1 MAVGAGLRVTERVSG
16 FLQTAAIVQTVVSN
30 QILGVGAFIA
40 ALGLVLYLSARIGPV
55 TGRFRGLPREDI
67 RGHGRDIR
75 GARSVRLDGNA
86 GFRPVSDRSSIWG
99 SAS

>member
-1 MAVGAGLRVTERVSG
+1 
-16 FLQTAAIVQTVVSN
+16 VVSN

-55 TGRFRGLPREDI
+55 TARFRGLPRDI

-86 GFRPVSDRSSIWG
+86 EFWPVSGSSSIWG